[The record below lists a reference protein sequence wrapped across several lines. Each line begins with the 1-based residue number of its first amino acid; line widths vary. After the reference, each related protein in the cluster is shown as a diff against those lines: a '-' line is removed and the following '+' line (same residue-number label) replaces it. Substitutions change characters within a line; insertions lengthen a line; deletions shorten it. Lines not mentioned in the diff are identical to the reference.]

1 MNILK
6 SRILIGFALDFL
18 SGIGS
23 SPLPAKKYKLKLLAM
38 MLLFFVSCFS
48 AYAQLG
54 NLDQKNNG
62 ANRFASRS
70 TTVSA
75 EMETAKDNVPV
86 KKETFTAK
94 MERIKG
100 DGNKVGV
107 FYFLKPVKGEPKPS
121 ASSGPSMMAQDYSKS
136 EFVLIE
142 GEYADESLQSVGTDF
157 TAELNAAL
165 GRTDIDL
172 LDMNKIPYR
181 QTKFGSIDDFW
192 ATKYK
197 VVFHFVVEPKIRA
210 SHEGSS
216 GKKKFDATMTFVSS
230 LSVIEYIGD
239 GYSNKSDMITQMDM
253 GTFTSNISRDEDSKD
268 IKVLY
273 EQLLEKIGS
282 PLLEKLKSGRAPAI
296 KKLVEKK
303 LAP

>member
-1 MNILK
+1 MNIIK
-6 SRILIGFALDFL
+6 SRILSAFVLDFM
-18 SGIGS
+18 S
-23 SPLPAKKYKLKLLAM
+23 SVDSSLLQSKKYKTRILTILL
-38 MLLFFVSCFS
+38 LYFTSSFS
-48 AYAQLG
+48 VYAQFG
-54 NLDQKNNG
+54 NLDQKNNS
-62 ANRFASRS
+62 AKRFASRS

-75 EMETAKDNVPV
+75 EMETAKDNLPV

-94 MERIKG
+94 MERIKN

-107 FYFLKPVKGEPKPS
+107 FYYLKSVQGEAKSS
-121 ASSGPSMMAQDYSKS
+121 ATSGPSMMQEASKS

-142 GEYADESLQSVGTDF
+142 GEYADESLQSVGADF

-172 LDMNKIPYR
+172 LDMNKMPYR
-181 QTKFGSIDDFW
+181 QTKFGPIDDFW

-197 VVFHFVVEPKIRA
+197 VVFVLLVEPKIRA

-230 LSVIEYIGD
+230 LSVLEYIGD

-253 GTFTSNISRDEDSKD
+253 GTFTTNISRDEDIKD

-282 PLLEKLKSGRAPAI
+282 PLLEKLKAGRAPAI